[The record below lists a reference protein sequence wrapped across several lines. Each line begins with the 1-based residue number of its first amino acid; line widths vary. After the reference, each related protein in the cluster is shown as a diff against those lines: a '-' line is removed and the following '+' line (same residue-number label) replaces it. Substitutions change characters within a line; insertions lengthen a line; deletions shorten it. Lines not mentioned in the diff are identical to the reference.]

1 MAAAQTK
8 LLGLT
13 WRPGVAV
20 CRTLLTLV
28 WLCMLWAD
36 VLCELPEKQWDI
48 HRDVRRHKGHAMTVT
63 SLRGRPVAPNFRS
76 EGLWED
82 LRQLGIADPEDS
94 LPDFS
99 ADVTEDRDEPP
110 TEAEPEDRTEEEGLR
125 PDDEESLI
133 HELEKDVITDNV
145 TSEEVTLG
153 VNYMLEFGYLPKD
166 VVNSTQASVV
176 KKRGKRMVAEAVRS
190 VQKSYGLLATG
201 ILNPATLAAI
211 RKPRC
216 GVPDVL
222 ARYALSGTKWS
233 KNDLTY
239 RLESLTPHLTEKEVR
254 EAIANA
260 FRVWSDYTPLTFTS
274 VASGRAD
281 IIIKF
286 SSGDHQ
292 DGSPFDGRFDFHSGR
307 GLRLAHAFQP
317 PRDSNTYYIDGDTH
331 FDADELWTLNT
342 PEGTNLFQVA
352 VHEFGHALGLSHTP
366 VPGTIMF
373 PAYIYKDNPCMHPD
387 DKMAIQSLYGQD
399 EKPDPI
405 IPECSPLP
413 DRCRRPEFDAVF
425 QFRGEL
431 FFLKDVYFFRINQ
444 RNNRVSGPDPI
455 THFWSGLPNRVDAA
469 YERIHDGKL
478 IFFSGNLFWLFEG
491 VLPEPGY
498 PQPISRFGLPVDSVD
513 AALPWRPSGK
523 TYFFKDEYYW
533 RYDEHKGEI
542 DPGFPRPITV
552 WRGLPTHIDAAFEAT
567 EDGHVYVFKGQHY
580 WKYSETRYRVVR
592 GYPRET
598 SDGWMGC

>member
-1 MAAAQTK
+1 MAAGKK
-8 LLGLT
+8 LLL
-13 WRPGVAV
+13 GVVSRRSETV

-28 WLCMLWAD
+28 WLCTLLSD
-36 VLCELPEKQWDI
+36 VVFSLPEDEWDI
-48 HRDVRRHKGHAMTVT
+48 HRDNRHHNGHAMRVT
-63 SLRGRPVAPNFRS
+63 SLRRRPVSPNFRS

-82 LRQLGIADPEDS
+82 LKKLDVS
-94 LPDFS
+94 LPDFNV
-99 ADVTEDRDEPP
+99 DVMENIEELPTETEPVERTEDEGSR
-110 TEAEPEDRTEEEGLR
+110 PEDGE
-125 PDDEESLI
+125 DLI
-133 HELEKDVITDNV
+133 HELEKDVVTDNV
-145 TSEEVTLG
+145 TSEEVKLG
-153 VNYMLEFGYLPKD
+153 VNYMLEFGYLPKEM
-166 VVNSTQASVV
+166 VNSTHASVV
-176 KKRGKRMVAEAVRS
+176 KSRGKRMVAEAVRS

-222 ARYALSGTKWS
+222 ARYALSGTKWA

-239 RLESLTPHLTEKEVR
+239 RLETLTSHLTETEVH
-254 EAIANA
+254 EAIRNA
-260 FRVWSDYTPLTFTS
+260 FRVWSDYTPLTFTH
-274 VASGRAD
+274 VPSGRVD
-281 IIIKF
+281 IVVKF
-286 SSGDHQ
+286 VTGDHQ
-292 DGSPFDGRFDFHSGR
+292 DGSPFDGRFDFHTGR

-373 PAYIYKDNPCMHPD
+373 PAYIYKDNYCMHPD
-387 DKMAIQSLYGQD
+387 DKMAIQSLYGQA

-413 DRCRRPEFDAVF
+413 DRCRRAEFDAVF

-455 THFWSGLPNRVDAA
+455 THFWSGLPNKIDAA

-478 IFFSGNLFWLFEG
+478 IFFSENLFWLFEG
-491 VLPEPGY
+491 ILPEPGY

-513 AALPWRPSGK
+513 AALPWRPTGK

-533 RYDEHKGEI
+533 RYDELKGEI

-567 EDGHVYVFKGQHY
+567 EDGHVYFFKGKHY